1 MPVIDNVQCPPKSL
15 KLAHCCHGLG
25 SPVVGSRRH
34 HGWFKVEER
43 FVPETGKTKL
53 VFGMTDTALALTSQ
67 LGAQCE
73 LQRPFMAPMICE
85 PQDFEYLDPQPLPA
99 A

>member
-1 MPVIDNVQCPPKSL
+1 M
-15 KLAHCCHGLG
+15 
-25 SPVVGSRRH
+25 
-34 HGWFKVEER
+34 
-43 FVPETGKTKL
+43 PETGKTKL
-53 VFGMTDTALALTSQ
+53 VFGMTDPALALTSQ

-85 PQDFEYLDPQPLPA
+85 PQEYEDLDPHPSPA